1 MNLSDDANWAD
12 LSDAKARRLA
22 EACKALALSFDG
34 KDTNKDEFVTGGG
47 VSLKEVDFRTFMSKK
62 VDGLH
67 FTGELLDVD
76 GVTGGFSF
84 MNCWC
89 SGFVAGEHA
98 ARFAAAA
105 AAAPGEA

>member
-1 MNLSDDANWAD
+1 
-12 LSDAKARRLA
+12 
-22 EACKALALSFDG
+22 
-34 KDTNKDEFVTGGG
+34 
-47 VSLKEVDFRTFMSKK
+47 MSKK
-62 VDGLH
+62 VDGLN
-67 FTGELLDVD
+67 FRGELLDVD
-76 GVTGGFSF
+76 SVTGGFSF